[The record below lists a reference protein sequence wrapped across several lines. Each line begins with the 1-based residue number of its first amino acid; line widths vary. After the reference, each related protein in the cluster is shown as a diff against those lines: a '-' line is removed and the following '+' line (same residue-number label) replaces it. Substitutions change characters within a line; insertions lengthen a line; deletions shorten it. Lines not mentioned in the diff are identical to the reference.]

1 MTNNIR
7 VGDFN
12 AHEEE
17 KKMGNTFGSNVEG
30 NGAFAAGMNYPFSDD
45 ESG

>member
-1 MTNNIR
+1 
-7 VGDFN
+7 
-12 AHEEE
+12 
-17 KKMGNTFGSNVEG
+17 MGNTFGSNVEG